1 MARSPDIADFSAKL
15 GLVLDRLNWSRA
27 QLAQKVGV
35 DKSVAQRWAGGQ
47 MVPGGASLVALTA
60 AIQSSLPDFTR
71 ADWRLPT
78 DRFAARLGVTEPAP
92 PAAPEAVAALF
103 PHATALSDATLDS
116 AVERYAGLWL
126 LMHASVQASEAPGV
140 VGYIASIAPAGQTLW
155 TEVQGSLQG
164 TWRAAGPVF
173 ALHKLVYL
181 ALEDRVQGDSLAF
194 CVLTGVNWGK
204 AMVLD
209 GIASSAASSLRGPV
223 AATRMIGVRL
233 DDDPAPPW
241 HGDAL
246 RRLVRLNS
254 AGLAARLPEALAA
267 RFRMPAATGPR
278 SMVLTVTAETSLAC
292 DAAEICEG
300 MAPEGAAAV
309 AAVRAIFGR

>member
-1 MARSPDIADFSAKL
+1 MARSPDISDFATKL

-47 MVPGGASLVALTA
+47 MVPGGTSLVALTA
-60 AIQSSLPDFTR
+60 AIQAALPDFTR

-78 DRFAARLGVTEPAP
+78 ARFAARLGVTEPAP
-92 PAAPEAVAALF
+92 PATPEAVAALF
-103 PHATALSDATLDS
+103 PHATALAEATLDS
-116 AVERYAGLWL
+116 AVERYAGFWL
-126 LMHASVQASEAPGV
+126 LLHASVQVPEKPGV
-140 VGYIASIAPAGQTLW
+140 VGYLASIAPQGRMLW
-155 TEVQGSLQG
+155 TEVEGSLQG

-194 CVLTGVNWGK
+194 CVLTGVNWGR

-223 AATRMIGVRL
+223 AATRMIGIRL
-233 DDDPAPPW
+233 DDHPAPSW
-241 HGDAL
+241 RAEAL
-246 RRLVRLNS
+246 RRLVRLN
-254 AGLAARLPEALAA
+254 AEGLAARLPESLVA
-267 RFRMPAATGPR
+267 RFRLQPFDGPR
-278 SMVLTVTAETSLAC
+278 AMVVAVSAEASLAC
-292 DAAEICEG
+292 DADEICQG
-300 MAPEGAAAV
+300 LAPDGAAAV
-309 AAVRAIFGR
+309 AAVRALFGR

>member
-1 MARSPDIADFSAKL
+1 MARSPDITDFATKL

-47 MVPGGASLVALTA
+47 MVPGGSSLVALTA
-60 AIQSSLPDFTR
+60 AIQSAMPDFTR

-78 DRFAARLGVTEPAP
+78 DRFAARLGVAEPAP
-92 PAAPEAVAALF
+92 PATPEAVAALF
-103 PHATALSDATLDS
+103 PHATALAETALDS
-116 AVERYAGLWL
+116 TVERYAGLWL
-126 LMHASVQASEAPGV
+126 LMHASVQAPENPGV
-140 VGYIASIAPAGQTLW
+140 VGYIASVAPTGRMLW
-155 TEVQGSLQG
+155 AEVQGSLQG

-209 GIASSAASSLRGPV
+209 GVASSAASSLRGPV

-233 DDDPAPPW
+233 DDDPAPQW
-241 HGDAL
+241 QADAL
-246 RRLVRLNS
+246 RRLVRLN
-254 AGLAARLPEALAA
+254 AEGLVGRLPEALAA
-267 RFRMPAATGPR
+267 RFRMMRFEGERA
-278 SMVLTVTAETSLAC
+278 MVLTVAAGDSLAC
-292 DAAEICEG
+292 DADEICQG
-300 MAPEGAAAV
+300 LAPEGAAAV
-309 AAVRAIFGR
+309 AAVRALFGL